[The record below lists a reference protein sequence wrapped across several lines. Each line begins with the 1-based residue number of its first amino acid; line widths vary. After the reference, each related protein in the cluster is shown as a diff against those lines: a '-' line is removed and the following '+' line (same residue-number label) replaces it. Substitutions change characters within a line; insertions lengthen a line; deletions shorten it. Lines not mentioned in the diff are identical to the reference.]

1 MSKSGLCSRSDHLG
15 VHGGRPSRTAAGGR
29 HEPGTRDFV
38 SVDDGPDFAREAN
51 VLPERLRDSEDDT
64 KRGREPRLRDFARR
78 LLADD
83 EDGGISPREV
93 LGAVIEGGDKPKPVL
108 VRMVAREVRTYLEGL
123 GLHED
128 VRHLMTNYS
137 LDVSAS
143 FRLRPLSDEVGQ
155 PSEE

>member
-1 MSKSGLCSRSDHLG
+1 MS
-15 VHGGRPSRTAAGGR
+15 
-29 HEPGTRDFV
+29 E
-38 SVDDGPDFAREAN
+38 
-51 VLPERLRDSEDDT
+51 EDN

-78 LLADD
+78 LLTDD
-83 EDGGISPREV
+83 EEKGISPREV
-93 LGAVIEGGDKPKPVL
+93 LGAVIDGGDKAKTEL

-143 FRLRPLSDEVGQ
+143 FRLRPLSDGIEA
-155 PSEE
+155 PEEE

>member
-1 MSKSGLCSRSDHLG
+1 M
-15 VHGGRPSRTAAGGR
+15 
-29 HEPGTRDFV
+29 
-38 SVDDGPDFAREAN
+38 
-51 VLPERLRDSEDDT
+51 SEDET

-78 LLADD
+78 LLTDD
-83 EDGGISPREV
+83 EEKGISPREV
-93 LGAVIEGGDKPKPVL
+93 LGAVIDGGDKAKTEL

-143 FRLRPLSDEVGQ
+143 FRLRPLTEEVESL
-155 PSEE
+155 SEE

>member
-1 MSKSGLCSRSDHLG
+1 M
-15 VHGGRPSRTAAGGR
+15 
-29 HEPGTRDFV
+29 
-38 SVDDGPDFAREAN
+38 
-51 VLPERLRDSEDDT
+51 SEDET

-78 LLADD
+78 LLTDD
-83 EDGGISPREV
+83 EEKGISPREV
-93 LGAVIEGGDKPKPVL
+93 LGAVIDGGDKAKTEL

-143 FRLRPLSDEVGQ
+143 FRLRPLT
-155 PSEE
+155 EELEAPAEE

>member
-1 MSKSGLCSRSDHLG
+1 MSEEES
-15 VHGGRPSRTAAGGR
+15 
-29 HEPGTRDFV
+29 
-38 SVDDGPDFAREAN
+38 
-51 VLPERLRDSEDDT
+51 

-83 EDGGISPREV
+83 EEGGINPREV
-93 LGAVIEGGDKPKPVL
+93 LGAVIDGGDKAKTEL

-143 FRLRPLSDEVGQ
+143 FRLRPLSDEARQ

>member
-1 MSKSGLCSRSDHLG
+1 M
-15 VHGGRPSRTAAGGR
+15 
-29 HEPGTRDFV
+29 
-38 SVDDGPDFAREAN
+38 
-51 VLPERLRDSEDDT
+51 SEDET

-78 LLADD
+78 LLTDD
-83 EDGGISPREV
+83 EEKGISPREV
-93 LGAVIEGGDKPKPVL
+93 LGAVIDGGDKAKTEL

-143 FRLRPLSDEVGQ
+143 FRLRPLTEEVESS
-155 PSEE
+155 SEE

>member
-1 MSKSGLCSRSDHLG
+1 M
-15 VHGGRPSRTAAGGR
+15 
-29 HEPGTRDFV
+29 
-38 SVDDGPDFAREAN
+38 
-51 VLPERLRDSEDDT
+51 SEDDT
-64 KRGREPRLRDFARR
+64 KRGQEPRLRDFARR
-78 LLADD
+78 
-83 EDGGISPREV
+83 PRMTRTEASASRV
-93 LGAVIEGGDKPKPVL
+93 LGAVIDGGDKAKTEL

-143 FRLRPLSDEVGQ
+143 FRLRPLSEEVVQ

>member
-1 MSKSGLCSRSDHLG
+1 M
-15 VHGGRPSRTAAGGR
+15 
-29 HEPGTRDFV
+29 
-38 SVDDGPDFAREAN
+38 
-51 VLPERLRDSEDDT
+51 SEDET

-78 LLADD
+78 LLTDD
-83 EDGGISPREV
+83 EEKGISPREV
-93 LGAVIEGGDKPKPVL
+93 LGAVIDGGDKAKTEL

-143 FRLRPLSDEVGQ
+143 FRLRPLA
-155 PSEE
+155 EELEAPAEE

>member
-1 MSKSGLCSRSDHLG
+1 M
-15 VHGGRPSRTAAGGR
+15 
-29 HEPGTRDFV
+29 
-38 SVDDGPDFAREAN
+38 
-51 VLPERLRDSEDDT
+51 SEDET

-78 LLADD
+78 LLTDD
-83 EDGGISPREV
+83 EEKGISPREV
-93 LGAVIEGGDKPKPVL
+93 LGAVIDGGDKAKTEL

-143 FRLRPLSDEVGQ
+143 FRLRPLTEEVES